1 MPKRR
6 VESVSDSLYDDGE
19 QLMINVVRELPPSD
33 SWRIRV
39 NLESRYGICLAWR
52 TVVVSEKYYL
62 DCLAATDLAICEGI
76 NDHTKC

>member
-39 NLESRYGICLAWR
+39 NLESRYGICLALR
-52 TVVVSEKYYL
+52 IIMVSEEYYL
-62 DCLAATDLAICEGI
+62 DYLGSTDLAIREGVD
-76 NDHTKC
+76 DHTEC